1 MGRFRGACFVE
12 QPTAA
17 CYCDSRMNGEMNPAP
32 ESTESTARPIIEKW
46 RERLERVLRLSL
58 LVFVLAAAAFLSAV
72 TTIRIAIR
80 GRIVT
85 MPNVIGQPSGEA
97 QRTLAARG
105 LQLRVADRVYST
117 LPLNV
122 VVRQSPPAGEE
133 MKISQDAHVVLSLGP
148 QSVKVPS
155 LEGQSM
161 RAARIALLQAGL
173 QLGEVT
179 TIYLPGTQP
188 DLVLKQDPPEGT
200 TASSPH
206 VDLLVSGADR
216 QLFYVM
222 PNVVGLDQQEA
233 NRTLVAAGLKI
244 AKLNHIALA
253 GAPKGTIV
261 GQNPPGGDRI
271 PGDTTVELGIA
282 E

>member
-1 MGRFRGACFVE
+1 MI
-12 QPTAA
+12 
-17 CYCDSRMNGEMNPAP
+17 
-32 ESTESTARPIIEKW
+32 ESW
-46 RERLERVLRLSL
+46 RERLERVLRFSV

-80 GRIVT
+80 GRIVG
-85 MPNVIGQPSGEA
+85 MPNLVGQTAPEA
-97 QRTLAARG
+97 QRMLAGRG
-105 LQLRVADRVYST
+105 LRLRVADRIYSP
-117 LPLNV
+117 LPVNT

-133 MKISQDAHVVLSLGP
+133 MKISQDAHVVLSLG
-148 QSVKVPS
+148 QQTVKVPA

-161 RAARIALLQAGL
+161 RAVRISLLQAGL

-179 TIYLPGTQP
+179 TIYLAETEP
-188 DLVLKQDPPEGT
+188 DIVLKQDPPEGT

-216 QLFYVM
+216 QPFYVM
-222 PNVVGLDQQEA
+222 PNVVGVEQQEA
-233 NRTLVAAGLKI
+233 SRTLTAAGLKI
-244 AKLNHIALA
+244 ARVNHIAQT

-261 GQNPPGGDRI
+261 GQNPPGGERI
-271 PGDTTVELGIA
+271 SGDTTVELGIS